1 MMSKTEGG
9 EYLKVNRAE
18 QTIIKPTHE
27 MYDIINGFAIKS
39 RIMYN
44 YANWFVRQCFFREE
58 YWLRYQ
64 EMQKMFKNDKQYKE
78 LMSQSSQCV
87 LQVLERNWKSFFNA
101 TKEYK
106 KNPDKFLGKPKPPK
120 YIRADIWGWYL
131 KNNNTYIKEG
141 RLYFRLS
148 AMNGYSFKTSIPQNA
163 RLISVRFIPRN
174 GNFVLE
180 IVYEIEIPE
189 PKQLNSNIVS
199 IDLGLDNFITMS
211 NNIGQ
216 PPTIIK
222 GGYIKSEN
230 QWYNKYRAELQSKL
244 TDTKWSKQLDRIT
257 VIRYNRI
264 KNYIHHTSK
273 YVMDYC
279 RANDIDTVIV
289 GLNETW
295 KQEINLGSKTNQNFV
310 FIPYDMLIKQ
320 LDYKCQNEGKR
331 LITTEE
337 SYTSGTSA
345 LDNELPIKE
354 HYNKKRRITR
364 GLFKSN
370 DGILINSDV
379 NGSIQICKKVNPN
392 IFNDYGLEGCLNPI
406 IIKNVLD
413 CYKLV
418 A

>member
-1 MMSKTEGG
+1 
-9 EYLKVNRAE
+9 
-18 QTIIKPTHE
+18 
-27 MYDIINGFAIKS
+27 MYNVIEDFSIKS

-44 YANWFVRQCFFREE
+44 HANWFVRQCYFREN
-58 YWLRYQ
+58 YWLKCQ
-64 EMQKMFKNDKQYKE
+64 EMQKFIKYDKQYKD

-87 LQVLERNWKSFFNA
+87 LQVLERNWKSYFQGLKQYN
-101 TKEYK
+101 KDSS
-106 KNPDKFLGKPKPPK
+106 NFLGEPKPPK
-120 YIRADIWGWYL
+120 YIKRDKWIWYL
-131 KNNNTYIKEG
+131 KNNNTYIRDE
-141 RLYFRLS
+141 RLYFRIK
-148 AMNGYSFKTSIPQNA
+148 AMKGYSFKTSIHQNS

-180 IVYEIEIPE
+180 IVYEIDIPE
-189 PKQLNSNIVS
+189 PRQLNNNIVS

-230 QWYNKYRAELQSKL
+230 QWYNKRRAELQSKL

-279 RANDIDTVIV
+279 RANNIDTVIV

-295 KQEINLGSKTNQNFV
+295 KQNMNLGSKTNQNFV

-320 LDYKCQNEGKR
+320 LEYKCQNEGKI

-345 LDNELPIKE
+345 LDDELPIKDN
-354 HYNKKRRITR
+354 YNKTRRIKR

-379 NGSIQICKKVNPN
+379 NGSIQIGKKVNPN
-392 IFNDYGLEGCLNPI
+392 IFDDYGLEGCLNPI
-406 IIKNVLD
+406 IINNVLN

-418 A
+418 SQ

>member
-1 MMSKTEGG
+1 
-9 EYLKVNRAE
+9 
-18 QTIIKPTHE
+18 
-27 MYDIINGFAIKS
+27 MYSVINDFSIKS

-44 YANWFVRQCFFREE
+44 HANWFVRQCYIRERH
-58 YWLRYQ
+58 WLRYQ
-64 EMQKMFKNDKQYKE
+64 EMQKFLKYDKQYTN

-87 LQVLERNWKSFFNA
+87 LQTLDRNWKSFFESIKSYNLDKSKF
-101 TKEYK
+101 TEEPKIPNYIKKEK
-106 KNPDKFLGKPKPPK
+106 W
-120 YIRADIWGWYL
+120 IWFL
-131 KNNNTYIKEG
+131 KNNQTYIKNN
-141 RLYFRLS
+141 RLYFKLKS
-148 AMNGYSFKTSIPQNA
+148 MNGYSFKTSIPQEA

-189 PKQLNSNIVS
+189 QKPLNNNIVS

-230 QWYNKYRAELQSKL
+230 QWYNKRRAKMVSKL
-244 TDTKWSKQLDRIT
+244 TDVKWSKQLDRIT

-273 YVMDYC
+273 YIMDYC

-295 KQEINLGSKTNQNFV
+295 KQEISLGNRTNQNFV

-320 LDYKCQNEGKR
+320 LEYKCQNEGKR

-345 LDNELPIKE
+345 LDNELPTKE
-354 HYNKKRRITR
+354 YYNKKRRITR
-364 GLFKSN
+364 GLFRSN
-370 DGILINSDV
+370 EGVLINSDV
-379 NGSIQICKKVNPN
+379 NGSIQIGKKVSPN
-392 IFNDYGLEGCLNPI
+392 IFDDYGLEGCLNPI

-413 CYKLV
+413 CYKLDTIV
-418 A
+418 SE

>member
-1 MMSKTEGG
+1 
-9 EYLKVNRAE
+9 
-18 QTIIKPTHE
+18 
-27 MYDIINGFAIKS
+27 
-39 RIMYN
+39 
-44 YANWFVRQCFFREE
+44 
-58 YWLRYQ
+58 
-64 EMQKMFKNDKQYKE
+64 MQKMFKNDKQYKD

-87 LQVLERNWKSFFNA
+87 LQVLERSWKSFFNGV
-101 TKEYK
+101 KQYN
-106 KNPDKFLGKPKPPK
+106 KNSSMFLGEPKIPN
-120 YIRADIWGWYL
+120 YIRSNNWTWFL
-131 KNNNTYIKEG
+131 KNNQTYIKDN
-141 RLYFRLS
+141 RLYFRLR
-148 AMNGYSFKTSIPQNA
+148 AMNGYSFKTSIPNDG

-174 GNFVLE
+174 NNFILE

-189 PKQLNSNIVS
+189 LKQLNNNIVS

-230 QWYNKYRAELQSKL
+230 QWYNKRRAELQSKL
-244 TDTKWSKQLDRIT
+244 VNVKWSKQLDRIT

-279 RANDIDTVIV
+279 RVNEIDTVIV

-295 KQEINLGSKTNQNFV
+295 KQEVRLGDRINQNFV

-320 LDYKCQNEGKR
+320 LEYKCQNEGKR

-345 LDNELPIKE
+345 LDNELPMKE
-354 HYNKKRRITR
+354 YYNKKRRITR

-370 DGILINSDV
+370 EGVLINSDV
-379 NGSIQICKKVNPN
+379 NGSIQIGKKVNPN